1 MAYTTIDKPTD
12 YFNTKLWNGNSVN
25 NTAITGVGFA
35 PDFVW
40 GKQRT
45 STENHQLLDVIRGAN
60 NCLFSNL
67 NNAAVQ
73 DSNILNSFDSD
84 GFTLG
89 NQDQLNDT
97 GDTYVGWSWKANGAG
112 SANTDGSIN
121 TVKTSA
127 NTTSGFSISKFV
139 GSGGAATVGH
149 GLGVAPKV
157 IIVKYLGGEAN
168 WGVYHQSLGNT
179 GALFLDLTGTVGS
192 SGDYWNST
200 SPTST
205 VFSVNT
211 FSGFNYNGGNM
222 IAYCFA
228 EKKGFSKFGSFVG
241 NGEPIG
247 DAPFIYTGFKPAW
260 VMIKSSSY
268 AESWSI
274 TDNRRLGYNGDS
286 AFLKADSSQAEATD
300 LVNPNLL
307 SNGFSLQTNDNVY
320 NKNGQTYIYM
330 AFAESP
336 FVTSTGIPSTAG

>member
-1 MAYTTIDKPTD
+1 MAYTTIDKSTD
-12 YFNTKLWNGNSVN
+12 YFNTKLWNGNSS
-25 NTAITGVGFA
+25 TQAISGIGFA
-35 PDFVW
+35 PDWVW

-45 STENHQLLDVIRGAN
+45 GTENHQVLDIIRGAN
-60 NCLFSNL
+60 NILST
-67 NNAAVQ
+67 NADTGNVA
-73 DSNILNSFDSD
+73 DSQILNSFDSD

-89 NQDQLNDT
+89 NQNQLNDT
-97 GDTYVGWSWKANGAG
+97 GATYVGWSWKANGAG

-157 IIVKYLGGEAN
+157 IIIKYLGGEAN

-179 GALFLDLTGTVGS
+179 GALFLDLTGTVGN

-228 EKKGFSKFGSFVG
+228 EKKGFSKFGSFLG

-268 AESWSI
+268 GGQHWAI
-274 TDNRRLGYNGDS
+274 TDNKRLGYNGDS
-286 AFLKADSSQAEATD
+286 AWLKADSNGAELTN

-307 SNGFSLQTNDNVY
+307 SNGFSLQNNNDIY
-320 NKNGQTYIYM
+320 NKNGQSYIYM

-336 FVTSTGIPSTAG
+336 FVTSTGIPTTAG

>member
-1 MAYTTIDKPTD
+1 MAYTNIDDPTI
-12 YFNTKLWNGNSVN
+12 YFNTKLTSGNSS
-25 NTAITGVGFA
+25 TQAITGLGFQ
-35 PDFVW
+35 PDWIW

-45 STENHQLLDVIRGAN
+45 GTQVHQLLDAIRGAN
-60 NCLFSNL
+60 NVLVSSDTAANL
-67 NNAAVQ
+67 A
-73 DSNILNSFDSD
+73 DSNILNSFDTD

-89 NQDQLNDT
+89 SQDQLNDT
-97 GDTYVGWSWKANGAG
+97 GATYVGWSWKANGAG

-157 IIVKYLGGEAN
+157 IIIKYLGGEAN

-179 GALFLDLTGTVGS
+179 GALFLDLTGTVGN

-228 EKKGFSKFGSFVG
+228 EKKGFSKFGSFLG

-268 AESWSI
+268 GGQHWAI
-274 TDNRRLGYNGDS
+274 TDNKRLGYNGDS
-286 AFLKADSSQAEATD
+286 AWLKADSNGAELTN

-307 SNGFSLQTNDNVY
+307 SNGFSLQNNNDIY
-320 NKNGQTYIYM
+320 NKNGQSYIYM

-336 FVTSTGIPSTAG
+336 FVTSTGIPTTAG